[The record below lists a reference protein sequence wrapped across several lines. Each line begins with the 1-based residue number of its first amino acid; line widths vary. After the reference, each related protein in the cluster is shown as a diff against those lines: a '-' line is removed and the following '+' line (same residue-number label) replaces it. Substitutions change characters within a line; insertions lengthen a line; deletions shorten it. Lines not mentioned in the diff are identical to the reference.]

1 MTKALV
7 IGVGNPS
14 RGDDGFGW
22 RAAEL
27 LQTLLDPATT
37 EVMTCRRLTPEL
49 SVSMSSA
56 DLVIFIRA
64 SIDDEPG
71 SIELQLLRPAKESA
85 GVHAPDCSPESLMT
99 LAEKLYGNSLPAYRV
114 TVGGDDFHSETGL
127 SKAVS
132 SVLPRVLDRIATLI
146 SIHVE
151 QDSKK
156 A

>member
-71 SIELQLLRPAKESA
+71 SIEL
-85 GVHAPDCSPESLMT
+85 
-99 LAEKLYGNSLPAYRV
+99 
-114 TVGGDDFHSETGL
+114 
-127 SKAVS
+127 
-132 SVLPRVLDRIATLI
+132 
-146 SIHVE
+146 
-151 QDSKK
+151 
-156 A
+156 